1 MSLELEEEWAKQKA
15 AKQEAGREPPPKKS
29 RKGLIIALVGIL
41 VTAAMVTI
49 VIVAGSKDE
58 SAPLAPDEIVRI
70 EMRAMPTAE
79 IRVDGKKVGTTP
91 ISLQYTRSTRE
102 IVVEATMYRHLVKRG
117 GAKDEKYIEV
127 RKVTLDQDRS
137 LDFKISTAT
146 LVEKQES
153 D

>member
-15 AKQEAGREPPPKKS
+15 AKQEAGRKPPPKS
-29 RKGLIIALVGIL
+29 RKGLIVALVGIL
-41 VTAAMVTI
+41 VTAAMVTV
-49 VIVAGSKDE
+49 VILAGSKDE
-58 SAPLAPDEIVRI
+58 SAPLPPDETVKI

-91 ISLQYTRSTRE
+91 MSLQYTRSTRE

-117 GAKDEKYIEV
+117 ASKDEKYVEV
-127 RKVTLDQDRS
+127 RKVTLDQNRL